1 MIRPRRPLLPAVVLS
16 SLLLPLHGCGEAH
29 TAGGATPTW
38 TRATAELSEAQ
49 RTQQQ
54 KALQARDTLAK
65 TLLGELTGAMQE
77 GPVHAIEVCEKRAP
91 AIAAEVGSQQGVRI
105 GRTAVKLRSKKNVP
119 PQWAAEHV
127 RGAQSPATFVGPDG
141 QLGALF
147 PIKLQAQCLVCHGKT
162 DIIGPDVRGAL
173 QMRYPDDQA
182 TGFAIGDLRGWFWV
196 EVPKAE

>member
-1 MIRPRRPLLPAVVLS
+1 MLGHRNLLFALVLS
-16 SLLLPLHGCGEAH
+16 SSLLFLHGCGNAG
-29 TAGGATPTW
+29 TKGGGAPAW
-38 TRATAELSEAQ
+38 KLATAELGDAQ
-49 RTQQQ
+49 RAQQQ
-54 KALQARDTLAK
+54 KAVQARDTLAK
-65 TLLGELTGAMQE
+65 TLLGELTGAMQQ

-91 AIAAEVGSQQGVRI
+91 AIAAEVAEAEGVRI

-127 RGAQSPATFVGPDG
+127 RTAQTPATFVGPDG
-141 QLGALF
+141 ELGALF
-147 PIKLQAQCLVCHGKT
+147 PIKLQAQCLVCHGKPEVV
-162 DIIGPDVRGAL
+162 GPDVRGAL